1 MSDLFALLPLTFT
14 PGISWSAF
22 SKRLAGCFFSCAW
35 LITLMLAGA
44 SRNSCTA
51 PEAVTTIGASS
62 SDCSS
67 AIALLTNAVSIARR
81 KGESFIFIDFI
92 HYP

>member
-51 PEAVTTIGASS
+51 PEAVTTIGESS

-67 AIALLTNAVSIARR
+67 AIALLTNAESIARR

-92 HYP
+92 DYP